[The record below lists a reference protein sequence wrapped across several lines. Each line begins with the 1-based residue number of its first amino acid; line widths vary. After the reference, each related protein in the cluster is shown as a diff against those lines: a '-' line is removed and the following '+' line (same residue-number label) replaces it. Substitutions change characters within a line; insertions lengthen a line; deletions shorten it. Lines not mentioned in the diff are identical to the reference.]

1 MLREAPW
8 LATEGHEE
16 SADFA
21 LIHNLDVPLWD
32 QIRSSITPPVDA
44 VHVVSRYFDRCP
56 SILDRVIEDLRPS
69 KIRIY
74 TQNGVTNMT
83 LAWLE
88 HHSFKSGLT
97 EIMLGSYADE
107 AQHAQPL
114 HGKGVIIEQGGQHIF
129 AFGSANFTSAALLN
143 TASKGNVETLMLLRP
158 ACNTSLDPGAI
169 FDPCGGAVRLG
180 RESELVSA
188 RAEEEEFRREGHFIE
203 LNEVFMADKVLSI
216 EAEVPDGI
224 SNLRVALTSTSDFK
238 AAFPLSREF
247 ENTYT
252 CALPEEVVRRLDRV
266 STTARLTGV
275 LPDGVEVDSNPVLVT
290 NLLVINTD
298 QPVRRERHIRAAQQ
312 SAAQFF
318 SVLRDLLRGQ
328 DEQAML
334 TLLNYCDLPVTLEP
348 RPRLFRGQ
356 RPVWDGGAGMR
367 SLGER
372 NLEAYTTL
380 HEAALGFFDRH
391 YKRLLRH
398 ARELEADGVANF
410 LHIFLAMGS
419 VLRAQMERLA
429 QGLEARSA
437 ALETR
442 EWFDIRTHVNTYFS
456 RFRQMT
462 NCLADEYLTP
472 LLMYYE
478 ASELRERFSPDLQ
491 PLHDLYADMLGFRV
505 RIERLRT
512 TNLYFRGPAGEKKT
526 PGYFDCV
533 LSEANWPK
541 YERETAERL
550 TRVDRAVA

>member
-1 MLREAPW
+1 M
-8 LATEGHEE
+8 
-16 SADFA
+16 
-21 LIHNLDVPLWD
+21 
-32 QIRSSITPPVDA
+32 
-44 VHVVSRYFDRCP
+44 VSRYFDRHP
-56 SILDRVIEDLRPS
+56 SILDRAIKDLRPR

-74 TQNGVTNMT
+74 TLNGVTNT
-83 LAWLE
+83 TPAWLE

-114 HGKGVIIEQGGQHIF
+114 HGKGIIIEQGGTYIF

-143 TASKGNVETLMLLRP
+143 TASTGNVETLMLLRP
-158 ACNTSLDPGAI
+158 ACNTSLDPGAM
-169 FDPCGGAVRLG
+169 FDPCGAAVRLR

-203 LNEVFMADKVLSI
+203 LSEVFMADMVLSV

-275 LPDGVEVDSNPVLVT
+275 LLDGVEVDSNPVLVT
-290 NLLVINTD
+290 NLLEINTD
-298 QPVRRERHIRAAQQ
+298 RPVRRERHIREAQQ

-334 TLLNYCDLPVTLEP
+334 TFLNYCDIPATIEP

-356 RPVWDGGAGMR
+356 RPVWDGGARMR

-372 NLEAYTTL
+372 NLKVYTTL

-398 ARELEADGVANF
+398 ARALEADGVANF
-410 LHIFLAMGS
+410 LHIFLAMGTVCS
-419 VLRAQMERLA
+419 ARRWSGWLKASRRAPRRWRHVA
-429 QGLEARSA
+429 GSTSAR
-437 ALETR
+437 T
-442 EWFDIRTHVNTYFS
+442 
-456 RFRQMT
+456 
-462 NCLADEYLTP
+462 
-472 LLMYYE
+472 
-478 ASELRERFSPDLQ
+478 
-491 PLHDLYADMLGFRV
+491 
-505 RIERLRT
+505 
-512 TNLYFRGPAGEKKT
+512 
-526 PGYFDCV
+526 
-533 LSEANWPK
+533 
-541 YERETAERL
+541 
-550 TRVDRAVA
+550 